1 MKATIREILASIFNP
16 NLRKILK
23 NPISIG
29 SISEPSENLQCTAVR
44 LDEHAINMINKPCE
58 RAKKYVIIK
67 NPYHIKFIENPSE
80 ELQILAVSKEPD
92 AIELIENPCLR
103 AKFACIYSKPENI
116 KYIKNP
122 DKEIL
127 VSAIQKSPCLI
138 SELENPCEAAQLTA
152 VLNTP
157 ETIFSIPKP
166 GIRTMLVAVEKLA
179 GFRIYPS
186 DKNLDTI
193 TGIITQCYKLKENEL
208 NYKEYFKNEILKL
221 KLNDTL

>member
-29 SISEPSENLQCTAVR
+29 SISEPSEDLQCTAVR

-80 ELQILAVSKEPD
+80 ELQILSVSKEPD

-103 AKFACIYSKPENI
+103 AKFACIYSN
-116 KYIKNP
+116 
-122 DKEIL
+122 
-127 VSAIQKSPCLI
+127 
-138 SELENPCEAAQLTA
+138 
-152 VLNTP
+152 NT
-157 ETIFSIPKP
+157 
-166 GIRTMLVAVEKLA
+166 LL
-179 GFRIYPS
+179 
-186 DKNLDTI
+186 
-193 TGIITQCYKLKENEL
+193 IIT
-208 NYKEYFKNEILKL
+208 
-221 KLNDTL
+221 